1 MSPSA
6 VTSEPAWI
14 WPRAA
19 YIHIPF
25 CAHHCGYCDFAVAVG
40 HDHLMDVYLSAI
52 AREMAELPGRQ
63 PIDTIFVGGGTPSH
77 LPPAQLEKLLHTI
90 AERFELAPGAEFSIE
105 ANPDSL
111 TPSKLDLLK
120 QFGVNRIS
128 LGAQSFHEATLKT
141 LERQH
146 DRHAVA
152 AAVRAVQSRGLRL
165 SLDLIFGVP
174 GQSMVD
180 WLADLEA
187 ALALGPDHLSTYGLT
202 FEKGTRLWQQKKEG
216 LIRPLPECDEL
227 AMYSEGID
235 RLEGAGF
242 EQYEISS
249 FAEPK
254 SRCRHNQA
262 YWANHAYFGFGMGAA
277 RYVRGRRE
285 LNTRSLGEYLERI
298 ERGHTAVIQ
307 SEELDTWDRAV
318 ETLALQLRRCEG
330 VHATGFLEQTT
341 LSMTEVAGPTRL
353 RMRELELIYEDEDGI
368 RLTRQGKYV
377 ADAVIA
383 EFMKTEPAA
392 GDAVRPRT

>member
-1 MSPSA
+1 MRVPEVA
-6 VTSEPAWI
+6 SEPRWI

-40 HDHLMDVYLSAI
+40 HDHLMDVYVKALG
-52 AREMAELPGRQ
+52 REMAELPARQ
-63 PIDTIFVGGGTPSH
+63 QIDTLFVGGGTPSH
-77 LPPAQLEKLLHTI
+77 LPPEQLEKLFKTI
-90 AERFELAPGAEFSIE
+90 SEHFELTSGAEFSIE

-111 TPSKLDLLK
+111 TAIKLDLLER
-120 QFGVNRIS
+120 FGVNRIS

-146 DRHAVA
+146 DRQAVA

-174 GQSMVD
+174 GQSMAD
-180 WLADLEA
+180 WRADLEA
-187 ALALGPDHLSTYGLT
+187 ALALGPDHLSSYGLT
-202 FEKGTRLWQQKKEG
+202 YEKGTRLWQQKREG
-216 LIRPLPECDEL
+216 LIRPLPESDEL
-227 AMYSEGID
+227 AMYSEAID

-249 FAEPK
+249 FAKPQG
-254 SRCRHNQA
+254 RCRHNQV

-285 LNTRSLGEYLERI
+285 LNTRSLVEYLERVQ
-298 ERGHTAVIQ
+298 GGQTAVIQ
-307 SEELDTWDRAV
+307 SEELGTWDRAV
-318 ETLALQLRRCEG
+318 ETLAVQLRRREG
-330 VHATGFLEQTT
+330 VNASSFLEQTT
-341 LSMTEVAGPTRL
+341 LSMGEVAGPTRL
-353 RMRELELIYEDEDGI
+353 RMRELNLIHEDEDGI

-392 GDAVRPRT
+392 GDADRSRT